1 MIKKLLAAS
10 LALPLMALTLSVSAA
25 SAVEPSNWESVTKAA
40 KGQTVYF
47 NAWGG
52 STNINAYIEWAADI
66 VKERYGVT
74 VNHVKLKDTADA
86 VNAVVN
92 EKAAGRDDTGKI
104 DLIWINGE
112 NFVSMKK
119 QNLLLAPDW
128 VTKLPNYKYVDYEN
142 QTTITVDFTE
152 PTDGL
157 ESPWGGAKMVF
168 FYDSANTKKAD
179 LPLSFSQLVEW
190 TGKNPG
196 RFTYPAP
203 PDFIGSSFLKQA
215 LSETIAD
222 PSILLKA
229 VVEADFEKNV
239 EPLFVLLDK
248 MHPNLWRNSRAY
260 PKNLPAMNQLIADNE
275 VDISFAFNPSAGSAN
290 IAKKEW
296 PDTIRS
302 FVFTKGTL
310 GNTHFVAIPYNSTA
324 KAGAL
329 VFANFLISPE
339 AQIKKQDPNV
349 WGDPTV
355 LNPAKLSAED
365 QKALASIERGVAT
378 LAPSELGPKLPEPH
392 ASWMTMLEKEWLK
405 RYGVSN

>member
-1 MIKKLLAAS
+1 MFSRKLLAAI
-10 LALPLMALTLSVSAA
+10 ATLPLMTNVSLAA
-25 SAVEPSNWESVTKAA
+25 DPSNWDSVKAEA
-40 KGQTVYF
+40 KGQTVFF

-52 STNINAYIEWAADI
+52 SSNINAYIAWAGDI
-66 VKERYGVT
+66 VLERYGVT
-74 VNHVKLKDTADA
+74 VQHVKLKDTADA

-92 EKAAGRDDTGKI
+92 EKAAGKNDSGKI

-112 NFVSMKK
+112 NFVSMKN
-119 QNLLLAPDW
+119 QNLLFAPDW
-128 VTKLPNYKYVDYEN
+128 TTKLPNYKFVDYEN
-142 QTTITVDFTE
+142 QSTITVDFTE

-168 FYDSANTKKAD
+168 FHDSANTKKAD

-190 TGKNPG
+190 TVKNPG

-215 LSETIAD
+215 LSETVVD
-222 PSILLKA
+222 PAILLKP

-239 EPLFVLLDK
+239 EPLFAALDK
-248 MHPNLWRNSRAY
+248 MHPNLWRNGRAY
-260 PKNLPAMNQLIADNE
+260 PKNLPAMNQLMADNE

-290 IAKKEW
+290 IKKKEW
-296 PDTIRS
+296 PNTIRS
-302 FVFTKGTL
+302 FTFPKGTL

-329 VFANFLISPE
+329 IFANFLISPE
-339 AQIKKQDPNV
+339 AQLTKQNPEF

-355 LNPAKLSAED
+355 LNMSKLSAED
-365 QKALASIERGVAT
+365 QAAFASIDLGEAT
-378 LAPSELGPKLPEPH
+378 LKPSELGPKLPEPH
-392 ASWMTMLEKEWLK
+392 ASWMTNLEKLWAK
-405 RYGVSN
+405 RYGVAN